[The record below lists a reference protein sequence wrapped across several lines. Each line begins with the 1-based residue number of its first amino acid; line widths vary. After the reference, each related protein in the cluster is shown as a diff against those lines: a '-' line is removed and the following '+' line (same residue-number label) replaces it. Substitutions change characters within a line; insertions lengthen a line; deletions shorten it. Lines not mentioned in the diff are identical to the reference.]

1 MPTANNKCFFTGAT
15 DIEDIHIKPIYDMP
29 EKIPPPLPPHLYEND
44 EPEEI
49 PPPLPPRLY
58 EDDEIS
64 SI

>member
-15 DIEDIHIKPIYDMP
+15 DIEDIEDIHMKPIYDM
-29 EKIPPPLPPHLYEND
+29 
-44 EPEEI
+44 PEEI